1 MPARG
6 SKRRQSLLEEQPTR
20 RRSNDNQTPQQ
31 PDGIN
36 VIEGD
41 DDDNIIE
48 GSSANDL
55 IVGSYGNDLISGGAG
70 TDVVSYSDLDDPIT
84 LVRAGAVVKA
94 DGSTDVF
101 PDFSVEAFV
110 GAKGEANVIDAS
122 TGITAAVAIDL
133 GEGSLA
139 VNGIP
144 GLDPVS
150 FQVENFVDAIGTQ
163 NSDSITG
170 SRTNNVLQGEA
181 GDDSIAGGRGK
192 DILSG
197 GEGSD
202 TFVFEQGDSRAKRF
216 DVITDLAIGTD
227 IIDGW
232 SEVSVVQ
239 NLGSIDALVKSEV
252 CELLDSSALA
262 QDAAAVFQVT
272 GQAGEEAR
280 TFLAINDGSAGFSW
294 RNDSLIE
301 ITGFSGDLQDLSI
314 I

>member
-1 MPARG
+1 MPARR
-6 SKRRQSLLEEQPTR
+6 SKRRQSFLGEPPRR
-20 RRSNDNQTPQQ
+20 RRSNDNQVSQH
-31 PDGIN
+31 PDDIN
-36 VIEGD
+36 VIKGD
-41 DDDNIIE
+41 VDDNIIE

-70 TDVVSYSDLDDPIT
+70 TDIVSYSDFDEPIT

-133 GEGSLA
+133 GEGSLT
-139 VNGIP
+139 VSGIP

-150 FQVENFVDAIGTQ
+150 FQVENFVGAIGTQ

-170 SRTNNVLQGEA
+170 SRTNNVLQGET

-262 QDAAAVFQVT
+262 QDAAALFQVT

-294 RNDSLIE
+294 KNDSLIE
-301 ITGFSGDLQDLSI
+301 ITGFSGDLEDLSI